1 MAESAPPKENDGK
14 EIRAEISVIKIPSRK
29 RRTLV
34 SLCLGILVVGSCA
47 AAAALLVATA
57 SSIKSDLQAAA
68 EIVPT
73 LKDELVSNRS
83 SDATA
88 SAELLRM
95 HTSAAKDKTENPL
108 WILASSL
115 PGLGE
120 NLSAVSEMARS
131 ADDVASLGLL
141 PIVRTFNTLDWT
153 SLIPGDS
160 GTNLHQIRAASS
172 SVSSASETVRLS
184 AERLSRIDTTNL
196 LPQIAQPLEQA
207 RGQLNDVTKTLGVA
221 ADAAD
226 LAPDMLG
233 ADGARSYLLM
243 IQNNAEARASGGI
256 PGALAIMTVD
266 DGKLSLGAQSS
277 GGDVG
282 IMTPPISVDPQQ
294 QQIYSTRLGK
304 YMQDVNLTPDFPTA
318 AATAQTMW
326 QRKTGQRVDGVISI
340 DPVVLSYIIQST
352 GPVAVNGPELASVKA
367 AGLPTD
373 LTGDNVVPTLLS
385 DVYAKIRQPQLQDAY
400 FAGVAKEVFS
410 ALSSGKGE
418 AKGLIS
424 GITRGAEEGRVLVW
438 SAKASEQSVVS
449 KYAISGSISGP
460 SVSPAQ
466 FGVYFNDGTGAKM
479 DYYVKRTVK
488 LIKECPAGGY
498 EQTTLRV
505 TSTNTAPSDAAISL
519 PAYVTGAGAFGVA
532 PGTVQTNVVAYG
544 PAQANVES
552 ATVDGQK
559 TPFAPYIH
567 ANRPVGVVAQQLAPG
582 ESKTVEFTFG
592 KIVQHTEPN
601 VVVTPGVQPVKDVI
615 LPTKNASCDQG
626 Q

>member
-1 MAESAPPKENDGK
+1 M
-14 EIRAEISVIKIPSRK
+14 
-29 RRTLV
+29 
-34 SLCLGILVVGSCA
+34 VVGSCA
-47 AAAALLVATA
+47 AAAAVLVATA

-153 SLIPGDS
+153 SLIPSDS

-318 AATAQTMW
+318 MLPLKQCG
-326 QRKTGQRVDGVISI
+326 RGKLGS
-340 DPVVLSYIIQST
+340 
-352 GPVAVNGPELASVKA
+352 ELM
-367 AGLPTD
+367 GLFR
-373 LTGDNVVPTLLS
+373 LT
-385 DVYAKIRQPQLQDAY
+385 
-400 FAGVAKEVFS
+400 
-410 ALSSGKGE
+410 LSSL
-418 AKGLIS
+418 ATS
-424 GITRGAEEGRVLVW
+424 FSPRVLW
-438 SAKASEQSVVS
+438 Q
-449 KYAISGSISGP
+449 
-460 SVSPAQ
+460 
-466 FGVYFNDGTGAKM
+466 
-479 DYYVKRTVK
+479 
-488 LIKECPAGGY
+488 
-498 EQTTLRV
+498 
-505 TSTNTAPSDAAISL
+505 
-519 PAYVTGAGAFGVA
+519 
-532 PGTVQTNVVAYG
+532 
-544 PAQANVES
+544 
-552 ATVDGQK
+552 
-559 TPFAPYIH
+559 
-567 ANRPVGVVAQQLAPG
+567 
-582 ESKTVEFTFG
+582 
-592 KIVQHTEPN
+592 
-601 VVVTPGVQPVKDVI
+601 
-615 LPTKNASCDQG
+615 
-626 Q
+626 